1 MRPFS
6 RESRVSI
13 DASTSASGATAACA
27 GDDSAKQVGHLR
39 LQWSVMSSSRMQV
52 CWVCISGSPSS

>member
-6 RESRVSI
+6 RDSRVSI
-13 DASTSASGATAACA
+13 EASTASSGATVARA
-27 GDDSAKQVGHLR
+27 GDDSAKQVGHFR

-52 CWVCISGSPSS
+52 CWVCISGRPSS